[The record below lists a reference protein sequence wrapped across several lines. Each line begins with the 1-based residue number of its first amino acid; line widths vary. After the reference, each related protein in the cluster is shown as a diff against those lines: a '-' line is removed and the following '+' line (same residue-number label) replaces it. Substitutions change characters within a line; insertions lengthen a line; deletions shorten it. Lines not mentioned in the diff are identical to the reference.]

1 MESKSDPRVEPE
13 TAPPIDDVEMH
24 ALVDVLRRVEEACR
38 NALASGHF
46 DQVQVMLMQ
55 SALQGSLNAKSAF
68 SLWVQSVKKD
78 LQFLS
83 DWGDENTPE
92 DLKPPIGKSE

>member
-13 TAPPIDDVEMH
+13 TAHPIDDVEMH
-24 ALVDVLRRVEEACR
+24 ALVDALRRVEEACE
-38 NALASGHF
+38 NALASGRF

>member
-1 MESKSDPRVEPE
+1 
-13 TAPPIDDVEMH
+13 MH
-24 ALVDVLRRVEEACR
+24 ALMDTLRRVEEACE
-38 NALASGHF
+38 NALASGRF

-92 DLKPPIGKSE
+92 DLKSANGKSE

>member
-1 MESKSDPRVEPE
+1 MESKSDPRAEPV

-92 DLKPPIGKSE
+92 DLKAPIGKAE